1 MQCIVC
7 KRSLDLAKAGQSLC
21 EVCQP
26 LVQIQTTIAT
36 ANASH
41 PNLPAVAQNL
51 RLAHVVITKLL
62 STQDLPTQA
71 YLVPAPVTPQELLHP
86 PTPRVEEVFITT
98 QDCIEATLPSGLF
111 DVPAQGT
118 LCPAHQPE
126 PIWQPDPAPIL
137 RSLFNGT
144 RGVRIGN
151 AVSRSRSPP
160 R

>member
-7 KRSLDLAKAGQSLC
+7 KQSLLKEKAGQPLC

-36 ANASH
+36 TSSSH

-51 RLAHVVITKLL
+51 RLAQVVITNLL

-71 YLVPAPVTPQELLHP
+71 YLVPAPVTPPELLHP
-86 PTPRVEEVFITT
+86 PAPHVEEVFITT
-98 QDCIEATLPSGLF
+98 QDCIEATLPPGLF
-111 DVPAQGT
+111 EFPAQGT
-118 LCPAHQPE
+118 LCPVHQPV
-126 PIWQPDPAPIL
+126 PIWSPDPAPIL

-151 AVSRSRSPP
+151 AASRSRSPL